1 MFLNVHEVLKYP
13 EAFVFYDECERD
25 LDLPYSTAYFLQND
39 KQYHLNS
46 VEKNHLILTNASIG
60 FSEKDFQKVKN
71 YFSKNKSNIFS
82 QIFK

>member
-46 VEKNHLILTNASIG
+46 VEKNHLILR
-60 FSEKDFQKVKN
+60 
-71 YFSKNKSNIFS
+71 
-82 QIFK
+82 